1 MSVGCWEVVQRR
13 LLLGLEMF
21 EVRLNILGFPSLRP
35 SGRLIL
41 PMIDQS

>member
-1 MSVGCWEVVQRR
+1 MSVGRWEEEQRR

-21 EVRLNILGFPSLRP
+21 EVRLGILGIPSLRP